1 MKLFT
6 HTRVDGATISF
17 DGPSTARFVSFDL
30 RGEPTAH
37 SLFERALPDARL
49 GMHRINNGYI
59 IDLSQD
65 IRAIV
70 SLAQRERKLKAFPTE
85 HLERAS
91 CTASYLY
98 LRDAVENIEAELAR
112 RDSPSRQHVADCAA
126 FLVRNLPSWTGVS
139 PESAE
144 GVMRKMPAESIVV
157 DAARLQ
163 VAIAT
168 SVADEACKLLVGE
181 IIPEPEPELAQESE
195 PVDPAQE
202 KDPLPF

>member
-6 HTRVDGATISF
+6 HTRVDGVTISF

-70 SLAQRERKLKAFPTE
+70 SLAQRERKLEAFPTE

-91 CTASYLY
+91 CAASYLY
-98 LRDAVENIEAELAR
+98 MRDAVDNIEAELAR
-112 RDSPSRQHVADCAA
+112 RDSPFRQHVADCAA
-126 FLVRNLPSWTGVS
+126 FLVRNFAFQ
-139 PESAE
+139 ESTE
-144 GVMRKMPAESIVV
+144 EVVRKMTAESIV
-157 DAARLQ
+157 DNAERLQ
-163 VAIAT
+163 VLIAT

-202 KDPLPF
+202 NDPLPF